1 MTMKAKKGIQDSVS
15 DHSAVKILE
24 NRFIDLKTFFFF
36 FVCVQVAV
44 REWGEIVF
52 KYIMQGKSI
61 FLLQANEK

>member
-24 NRFIDLKTFFFF
+24 NRFKNLSFFCVC
-36 FVCVQVAV
+36 VCVQVAV

>member
-24 NRFIDLKTFFFF
+24 NRFKNLSFFFF